1 MNDYS
6 VWSVALVLSLT
17 HAAAAASPQD
27 PLVPVTTAPIVYTIN
42 YSGDYFTNPD
52 YLDQFKAAPPDLLHM
67 GKAVPISHLWGPTR
81 MYAGENQWTGGP
93 GHTLNWENIAL
104 ITPQQV
110 AERVENIRQTLR
122 RYHAIGIPEITPYI
136 SYHTLAGDHEKRL
149 GFWKFYDQ
157 WDAYAKWAGPKP
169 KHDPTDWLVVDR
181 QGKLMGGSCGGY
193 SPDYF
198 APLHRYRACIR
209 HPDWLAWQQ
218 RLVRM
223 VVEVGYDG
231 CFVDNPSIPDDCY
244 CRYCKA
250 AFQEFLPKNRDVDWV
265 RRLTAGLPIDK
276 LALDSPDVP
285 KELVL
290 RFRLLYLRDYLG
302 SLRAAGREINPR
314 FTIFPNGNVINECLT
329 TGALSDRLMFES
341 SYTPGILTAD
351 DAPESE
357 NVSIAATADSR
368 ESKRVTH
375 RLNLDDASHAIEMQ
389 AEISLPTVVQT
400 GRPASIQVKVLTVGG
415 SPKDNDAAEEFH
427 LLFSDGKGGPAARLD
442 LTPHMILG
450 ASSPNGKGTRPP
462 AVLQAEWTPQQA
474 GQYTLSLGFTYTD
487 SGHVRLF
494 RKVAPLVLNKVCR
507 THMASQLF
515 AQHMRARQIFLG
527 YEASRKGFDN
537 AQELSLAEM
546 AAFSGGGGFSSRGQP
561 QAKYRAFF
569 KKHPELFS
577 GWQMTAP
584 AAVMYSLWGPNPLNY
599 LRVVTQ
605 PTIHEYLAETHRPYV
620 SLIDARLPETASP
633 LAQFRAIYLQS
644 PGYEM
649 SERQLDALRKYAT
662 SGGRI
667 VLANAKITLN
677 GKPAQEMLS
686 RAAVSL
692 WNAKQPVVAT
702 EPIAAT
708 DGRRRNVRFALYRQG
723 DRLALHAVNYNVCLL
738 DRDRRVLDVKPTDV
752 RLPVPEGWTQAS
764 AQCFDPDSPP
774 QTIPCRVENGQ
785 LLLPLPDLHIYR
797 VVLLTRQR

>member
-1 MNDYS
+1 MNGS
-6 VWSVALVLSLT
+6 SMWSVALIFSLA
-17 HAAAAASPQD
+17 HVAVAAEAQD

-52 YLDQFKAAPPDLLHM
+52 YLEQFKAAPPDLLHM

-93 GHTLNWENIAL
+93 GHTLSWENIAL
-104 ITPQQV
+104 ITPQQL

-181 QGKLMGGSCGGY
+181 HGKLMGGSCGGY

-223 VVEVGYDG
+223 VAEVGYDG

-250 AFQEFLPKNRDVDWV
+250 AFRDFLPKNRDVDWV
-265 RRLTAGLPIDK
+265 RRLTEGLPLDQ
-276 LALDSPDVP
+276 LTLDSPDASR
-285 KELVL
+285 ELVL

-302 SLRAAGREINPR
+302 SLRAVGREINPR

-341 SYTPGILTAD
+341 SYTPGILAAD
-351 DAPESE
+351 EAPESE
-357 NVSIAATADSR
+357 NVSITAAADAR
-368 ESKRVTH
+368 PAKRLTH

-389 AEISLPTVVQT
+389 AEITVPSVVQA
-400 GRPASIQVKVLTVGG
+400 GKPAPIQLKVLSVGG
-415 SPKDNDAAEEFH
+415 STKDNDAAEEFH
-427 LLFSDGKGGPAARLD
+427 LLFSDGQGRPAARVD
-442 LTPHMILG
+442 LTPRMILG

-462 AVLQAEWTPQQA
+462 AMLEAQWTPPRP
-474 GQYTLSLGFTYTD
+474 GLYTVSLGFIYTD
-487 SGHVRLF
+487 GGHVRLF
-494 RKVAPLVLNKVCR
+494 RQVAPLVLNKVCR

-561 QAKYRAFF
+561 QVKYRAFF
-569 KKHPELFS
+569 KKHPQLFS
-577 GWQMTAP
+577 AWQMTAP
-584 AAVMYSLWGPNPLNY
+584 AAVLYSLWGPNPLNY

-605 PTIHEYLAETHRPYV
+605 PTIQEYLAETHRPYV
-620 SLIDARLPETASP
+620 TLIDARLPDRP
-633 LAQFRAIYLQS
+633 DLLAPFRVLYLQS
-644 PGYEM
+644 PDYEM

-662 SGGRI
+662 SGGRL
-667 VLANAKITLN
+667 VLANAKIKLN
-677 GKPAQEMLS
+677 GKPAQEVLGGTG
-686 RAAVSL
+686 VSL
-692 WNAKQPVVAT
+692 WDAKQPAAVT
-702 EPIAAT
+702 EPIAAA
-708 DGRRRNVRFALYRQG
+708 DGRRKNVRFAVYRQA

-752 RLPVPEGWTQAS
+752 CLPVPEGWTRAS

-774 QTIPCRVENGQ
+774 QAIPCRVENGK
-785 LLLPLPDLHIYR
+785 LLLTLPELHVYKI
-797 VVLLTRQR
+797 VLLTRQR